1 MKSSTA
7 KVSAFILIAIAI
19 AACNSVKRVP
29 DGKLLLTENK
39 IFENNKVI
47 KTEIT
52 SNQLS
57 QNPNAKLFGF
67 PLALTLYNWAKP
79 NPDSTYLLKFKNNPK
94 KLERMTKWLSAKQV
108 EQLGNSFFYKG
119 IHNVL
124 KKIGDAPE
132 IIDKTRAD
140 KSLLRLKYYYFN
152 QGFFDIKANYTIDS
166 LKYKKGRVNYFI
178 TTGKPYVLDSITP
191 FITSPAIDSLYRL
204 TAESS
209 IIKSGSQY
217 KTEDFENEKNRLTS
231 YFRNNGAYHFQPNNI
246 TFNVDTINK
255 NHKANINLK
264 ISDFSFQ
271 ENDSSKTAPF
281 KLMKISEVKIYTDY
295 KAAEANYSITDS
307 TNYNNFTLLSKQKL
321 KYRPKAITNA
331 IFIYKG
337 SLFSDNNTSLTS
349 RYISNL
355 KIFNYPSIIYEN
367 DKRDSTSQSLIAK
380 IYLTP
385 KKKYSFGQSIDITHS
400 NIQNLGIGFSPS
412 ISIRNVFN
420 GAETLEFSGRANVGS
435 SQDFANPN
443 DVFFNASELGLDL
456 KLNFPRIVF
465 PFKTE
470 RIIPKNMFPST
481 LISTGYSIQK
491 NIGLDKENLIGAVAY
506 NWTPKKNNTARFDL
520 FNVQFV
526 RNLNP
531 TNYFNV
537 YTSSYDALNEIAK
550 KPEYNVNPSYFDQE
564 QNLIVENGANSF
576 IQDVL
581 SATPSINITP
591 TDFSAIKSIEERR
604 IRLIEND
611 FILATS
617 FSFSKTTKKDI
628 SDNNF
633 YLFKTKIES
642 AGSLLS
648 LFANATNIDKSSN
661 GRFELFDLEYSEYI
675 KTEFDYIKHW
685 GFSKET
691 VFALRSFFGIAI
703 PFGNS
708 NNIPFSRSY
717 YSGGSNDN
725 RAWNPFRLGPGSTGG
740 VNDFNEANMK
750 LAVSAEFRFQLVG
763 NLKGALFVDAGN
775 IWNVLDNTEDRKAQ
789 FTGLKDLE
797 NIAIGSGFGMRYDFG
812 LFVFRLDLG
821 FKTYN
826 PANEMNRRWL
836 KDFGIGRSVL
846 NFGIN
851 YPF

>member
-1 MKSSTA
+1 MKSNTA

-166 LKYKKGRVNYFI
+166 LKSKKGRVNYFI

-209 IIKSGSQY
+209 IIKSGIQY

-295 KAAEANYSITDS
+295 KAAEANFSITDS

-331 IFIYKG
+331 IFINKG

-491 NIGLDKENLIGAVAY
+491 NIGLDKENLIGAIAY

-564 QNLIVENGANSF
+564 QNLIVENGTNSF
-576 IQDVL
+576 IQNVL
-581 SATPSINITP
+581 SATPSINTTP

-648 LFANATNIDKSSN
+648 LFANASNMDKSSN

>member
-166 LKYKKGRVNYFI
+166 LKSKKGRVNYFI

-491 NIGLDKENLIGAVAY
+491 NIGLDKENLIGAIAY

-564 QNLIVENGANSF
+564 QNLIVENGTNSF

-581 SATPSINITP
+581 SATPSINTTP

-648 LFANATNIDKSSN
+648 LFANATNIEKSSN

-789 FTGLKDLE
+789 FTRLKDLE

-836 KDFGIGRSVL
+836 KDFGIGSSVL

>member
-1 MKSSTA
+1 MKSNTA

-166 LKYKKGRVNYFI
+166 LKSKKGRVNYFI

-331 IFIYKG
+331 IFINKG

-491 NIGLDKENLIGAVAY
+491 NIGLDKENLIGAIAY

-564 QNLIVENGANSF
+564 QNLIVENGTNSF

-581 SATPSINITP
+581 SATPSINTTP

-648 LFANATNIDKSSN
+648 LFANASNMDKSSN

>member
-1 MKSSTA
+1 MKSNTA

-166 LKYKKGRVNYFI
+166 LKTKKGRVNYFI

-491 NIGLDKENLIGAVAY
+491 NIGLDKENLIGAIAY

-564 QNLIVENGANSF
+564 QNLIVENGTNSF
-576 IQDVL
+576 IQNVL
-581 SATPSINITP
+581 SATPSINTTP

-648 LFANATNIDKSSN
+648 LFANASNMDKSSN

-836 KDFGIGRSVL
+836 KDFSIGRSVL

>member
-581 SATPSINITP
+581 SATPSINTTP

-789 FTGLKDLE
+789 FTSLKDLE

>member
-1 MKSSTA
+1 MKSNTA
-7 KVSAFILIAIAI
+7 KVSAFILIAIVI

-264 ISDFSFQ
+264 ISNFSFQ

-331 IFIYKG
+331 IFINKG

-491 NIGLDKENLIGAVAY
+491 NIGLDKENLIGAIAY

-564 QNLIVENGANSF
+564 QNLIVENGTNSF

-581 SATPSINITP
+581 SATPSINTTP

-648 LFANATNIDKSSN
+648 LFANASNMDKSSN

>member
-1 MKSSTA
+1 MKSNTA

-491 NIGLDKENLIGAVAY
+491 NIGLDKENLIGAIAY

-564 QNLIVENGANSF
+564 QNLIVENGTNSF

-581 SATPSINITP
+581 SATPSINTTP

-648 LFANATNIDKSSN
+648 LFANASNMDKSSN

>member
-1 MKSSTA
+1 MKSNTA

-166 LKYKKGRVNYFI
+166 LKSKKGRVNYFI

-191 FITSPAIDSLYRL
+191 FITSPAIDSLYHL

-491 NIGLDKENLIGAVAY
+491 NIGLDKENLIGAIAY

-564 QNLIVENGANSF
+564 QNLIVENGTNSF

-581 SATPSINITP
+581 SATPSINTTP

-648 LFANATNIDKSSN
+648 LFANATNIEKSSN

-789 FTGLKDLE
+789 FTCLKDLE

>member
-1 MKSSTA
+1 MKSNTA

-94 KLERMTKWLSAKQV
+94 KLERMTKWLSVKQV

-166 LKYKKGRVNYFI
+166 LKTKKGRVNYFI

-295 KAAEANYSITDS
+295 KAAEANFSITDS

-331 IFIYKG
+331 IFINKG

-491 NIGLDKENLIGAVAY
+491 NIGLDKENLIGAIAY

-564 QNLIVENGANSF
+564 QNLIVENGTNSF

-581 SATPSINITP
+581 SATPSINTTP

-648 LFANATNIDKSSN
+648 LFANASNMDKSSN

>member
-209 IIKSGSQY
+209 IIKSGIQY

-295 KAAEANYSITDS
+295 KAAEANFSITDS

-331 IFIYKG
+331 IFINKG

-491 NIGLDKENLIGAVAY
+491 NIGLDKENLIGAIAY

-564 QNLIVENGANSF
+564 QNLIVENGTNSF

-581 SATPSINITP
+581 SATPSINTTP

-648 LFANATNIDKSSN
+648 LFANASNMDKSSN

>member
-1 MKSSTA
+1 MKSNTA

-331 IFIYKG
+331 IFINKG

-491 NIGLDKENLIGAVAY
+491 NIGLDKENLIGAIAY

-564 QNLIVENGANSF
+564 QNLIVENGTNSF

-581 SATPSINITP
+581 SATPSINTTP

-648 LFANATNIDKSSN
+648 LFANASNMDKSSN

>member
-1 MKSSTA
+1 MKSNTA

-166 LKYKKGRVNYFI
+166 LKSKKGRVNYFI

-209 IIKSGSQY
+209 IIKSGIQY

-491 NIGLDKENLIGAVAY
+491 NIGLDKENLIGAIAY

-564 QNLIVENGANSF
+564 QNLIVENGTNSF

-581 SATPSINITP
+581 SATPSINTTP

-648 LFANATNIDKSSN
+648 LFANASNMDKSSN

>member
-166 LKYKKGRVNYFI
+166 LKTKKGRVNYFI

-648 LFANATNIDKSSN
+648 LFANASNMDKSSN

>member
-1 MKSSTA
+1 M
-7 KVSAFILIAIAI
+7 
-19 AACNSVKRVP
+19 KRVP

-47 KTEIT
+47 KNEIT

-166 LKYKKGRVNYFI
+166 LKSKKGRVNYFI
-178 TTGKPYVLDSITP
+178 TTGKPYVLDSITS
-191 FITSPAIDSLYRL
+191 FISSPALDSLYRL
-204 TAESS
+204 TAESQ
-209 IIKSGSQY
+209 IIKSGNQY

-443 DVFFNASELGLDL
+443 DVFFNASELGLDV

-491 NIGLDKENLIGAVAY
+491 NIGLDKENLIGTISY

-520 FNVQFV
+520 LNVQFV

-550 KPEYNVNPSYFDQE
+550 KPEYNVNPNYFNQE
-564 QNLIVENGANSF
+564 QNLIVENGTNGF

-581 SATPSINITP
+581 SATPSINTTP

-648 LFANATNIDKSSN
+648 LFANATNIDKTSN
-661 GRFELFDLEYSEYI
+661 GRFQLFDLEYSEYI

-750 LAVSAEFRFQLVG
+750 LAVSAEFRFQIIG

-775 IWNVLDNTEDRKAQ
+775 IWNVLDNTEDRKAK

-797 NIAIGSGFGMRYDFG
+797 NIAVGSGFGMRYDFG

-821 FKTYN
+821 LKTYN
-826 PANEMNRRWL
+826 PANERDRRWL
-836 KDFGIGRSVL
+836 KDFSIGRSVL

>member
-1 MKSSTA
+1 MKSNTA

-178 TTGKPYVLDSITP
+178 TTGKPYELDSITP

-491 NIGLDKENLIGAVAY
+491 NIGLDKENLIGAIAY

-564 QNLIVENGANSF
+564 QNLVVENGTNSF

-581 SATPSINITP
+581 SATPSINTTP

-648 LFANATNIDKSSN
+648 LFANASNMDKSSN

-836 KDFGIGRSVL
+836 KDFSIGRSVL

>member
-1 MKSSTA
+1 MKSNTA

-166 LKYKKGRVNYFI
+166 LKTKKGRVNYFI

-271 ENDSSKTAPF
+271 ENDSSKTAHF

-400 NIQNLGIGFSPS
+400 NIQNLGLGFSPS

-420 GAETLEFSGRANVGS
+420 RAETLEFSGRANVGS

-491 NIGLDKENLIGAVAY
+491 NIGLDKENLIGAIAY

-564 QNLIVENGANSF
+564 QNLIVENGTNSF

-581 SATPSINITP
+581 SATPSINTTP

-648 LFANATNIDKSSN
+648 LFANASNMDKSSN

>member
-1 MKSSTA
+1 MKSNTA

-166 LKYKKGRVNYFI
+166 LKSKKGRVNYFI

-491 NIGLDKENLIGAVAY
+491 NIGLDKENLIGAIAY

-564 QNLIVENGANSF
+564 QNLIVENGTNSF
-576 IQDVL
+576 IQNVL
-581 SATPSINITP
+581 SATPSINTTP

-648 LFANATNIDKSSN
+648 LFANASNMDKSSN

-763 NLKGALFVDAGN
+763 NLKGALFVDTGN

-789 FTGLKDLE
+789 FTSLKDLE

>member
-1 MKSSTA
+1 MKSNTA
-7 KVSAFILIAIAI
+7 KVSAFILIAIVI

-166 LKYKKGRVNYFI
+166 LKTKKGRVNYFI

-331 IFIYKG
+331 IFINKG

-491 NIGLDKENLIGAVAY
+491 NIGLDKENLIGAIAY

-564 QNLIVENGANSF
+564 QNLIVENGTNSF

-581 SATPSINITP
+581 SATPSINTTP

-648 LFANATNIDKSSN
+648 LFANASNMDKSSN

>member
-209 IIKSGSQY
+209 IIKSGIQY

-491 NIGLDKENLIGAVAY
+491 NIGLDKENLIGAIAY

-564 QNLIVENGANSF
+564 KNLVVENGTNSF

-581 SATPSINITP
+581 SATPSINTTP

-648 LFANATNIDKSSN
+648 LFANATNIEKSSN

-789 FTGLKDLE
+789 FTSLKDLE

>member
-1 MKSSTA
+1 MKSNTA

-94 KLERMTKWLSAKQV
+94 KLEQMTKWLSAKQV

-331 IFIYKG
+331 IFINKG

-491 NIGLDKENLIGAVAY
+491 NIGLDKENLIGAIAY

-564 QNLIVENGANSF
+564 QNLIVENGTNSF

-581 SATPSINITP
+581 SATPSINTTP

-648 LFANATNIDKSSN
+648 LFANASNMDKSSN

>member
-648 LFANATNIDKSSN
+648 LFANASNMDKSSN

-789 FTGLKDLE
+789 FTSLKDLE

>member
-1 MKSSTA
+1 LKSNTA
-7 KVSAFILIAIAI
+7 KVSAFILIAIVI

-47 KTEIT
+47 KNEIT

-166 LKYKKGRVNYFI
+166 LKSKKGRVNYFI
-178 TTGKPYVLDSITP
+178 TTGKPYILDSITP

-443 DVFFNASELGLDL
+443 DVFFNASELGLDV

-491 NIGLDKENLIGAVAY
+491 NIGLDKENLIGAIAY

-564 QNLIVENGANSF
+564 QNLIVENGTNGF

-581 SATPSINITP
+581 SATPSINTTP

-604 IRLIEND
+604 NRLIEND

-648 LFANATNIDKSSN
+648 LFANATNIDKTSN
-661 GRFELFDLEYSEYI
+661 GRFQLFDLEYSEYI

-750 LAVSAEFRFQLVG
+750 LAVSAEFRFQIIG

-775 IWNVLDNTEDRKAQ
+775 IWNVLDNTEDRKAK

-797 NIAIGSGFGMRYDFG
+797 NIAVGSGFGMRYDFG

-821 FKTYN
+821 LKTYN
-826 PANEMNRRWL
+826 PANERDRRWL
-836 KDFGIGRSVL
+836 KDFSIGRSVL

>member
-491 NIGLDKENLIGAVAY
+491 NIGLDKENLIGAIAY

-564 QNLIVENGANSF
+564 QNLIVENGTNSF

-789 FTGLKDLE
+789 FTSLKDLE

>member
-209 IIKSGSQY
+209 IIKSGIQY

-295 KAAEANYSITDS
+295 KAAEANFSITDS

-491 NIGLDKENLIGAVAY
+491 NIGLDKENLIGAIAY

-564 QNLIVENGANSF
+564 QNLIVENGTNSF

-581 SATPSINITP
+581 SATPSINTTP

-648 LFANATNIDKSSN
+648 LFANASNMDKSSN

>member
-1 MKSSTA
+1 MKSNTA

-491 NIGLDKENLIGAVAY
+491 NIGLDKENLIGAIAY

-564 QNLIVENGANSF
+564 QNLIVENGTNSF

-581 SATPSINITP
+581 SATPSINTTP

-617 FSFSKTTKKDI
+617 FSFSKTTKKDN

-648 LFANATNIDKSSN
+648 LFANASNMDKSSN

-826 PANEMNRRWL
+826 PANEINRRWL

>member
-79 NPDSTYLLKFKNNPK
+79 NPDSTYLLKFTNNPR

-491 NIGLDKENLIGAVAY
+491 NIGLDKENLIGAIAY

-789 FTGLKDLE
+789 FTSLKDLE

>member
-1 MKSSTA
+1 MKSNTA

-491 NIGLDKENLIGAVAY
+491 NIGLDKENLIGAIAY

-550 KPEYNVNPSYFDQE
+550 KPEYNVNPSYFNQE
-564 QNLIVENGANSF
+564 KNLVVENGTNSF

-581 SATPSINITP
+581 SATPSINTTP

-648 LFANATNIDKSSN
+648 LFANASNMDKSSN

>member
-1 MKSSTA
+1 M
-7 KVSAFILIAIAI
+7 
-19 AACNSVKRVP
+19 KRVP

-47 KTEIT
+47 KNEIT

-166 LKYKKGRVNYFI
+166 LKSKKGRVNYFI

-443 DVFFNASELGLDL
+443 DVFFNASELGLDV

-491 NIGLDKENLIGAVAY
+491 NIGLDKENLIGTIAY

-564 QNLIVENGANSF
+564 QNLIVENGTNGF

-581 SATPSINITP
+581 SATPSINTTP

-750 LAVSAEFRFQLVG
+750 LAVSAEFRFQIIG

-775 IWNVLDNTEDRKAQ
+775 IWNVLDNTEDRKAK

-797 NIAIGSGFGMRYDFG
+797 NIAVGSGFGMRYDFG

-821 FKTYN
+821 LKTYN
-826 PANEMNRRWL
+826 PANERDRRWL
-836 KDFGIGRSVL
+836 KDFSIGRSVL

>member
-1 MKSSTA
+1 MKSNTA

-166 LKYKKGRVNYFI
+166 LKTKKGRVNYFI

-271 ENDSSKTAPF
+271 ENDSSKTAHF

-491 NIGLDKENLIGAVAY
+491 NIGLDKENLIGAIAY

-564 QNLIVENGANSF
+564 QNLIVENGTNSF
-576 IQDVL
+576 IQNVL
-581 SATPSINITP
+581 SATPSINTTP

-648 LFANATNIDKSSN
+648 LFANASNMDKSSN

-763 NLKGALFVDAGN
+763 NLKGALFVDTGN

-789 FTGLKDLE
+789 FTSLKDLE

>member
-1 MKSSTA
+1 MKSNTA

-166 LKYKKGRVNYFI
+166 LKTKKGRVNYFI

-400 NIQNLGIGFSPS
+400 NIQNLGLGFSPS

-420 GAETLEFSGRANVGS
+420 RAETLEFSGRANVGS

-491 NIGLDKENLIGAVAY
+491 NIGLDKENLIGAIAY

-564 QNLIVENGANSF
+564 QNLIVENGTNSF

-581 SATPSINITP
+581 SATPSINTTP

-648 LFANATNIDKSSN
+648 LFANASNMDKSSN
-661 GRFELFDLEYSEYI
+661 GRFEMFDLEYSEYI

>member
-1 MKSSTA
+1 MKSNTA

-166 LKYKKGRVNYFI
+166 LKTKKGRVNYFI

-271 ENDSSKTAPF
+271 ENDSSKTAHF

-491 NIGLDKENLIGAVAY
+491 NIGLDKENLIGAIAY

-564 QNLIVENGANSF
+564 QNLIVENGTNSF
-576 IQDVL
+576 IQNVL
-581 SATPSINITP
+581 SATPSINTTP

-648 LFANATNIDKSSN
+648 LFANASNMDKSSN

>member
-1 MKSSTA
+1 MKSNTA

-295 KAAEANYSITDS
+295 KAAEANFSITDS

-331 IFIYKG
+331 IFINKG

-491 NIGLDKENLIGAVAY
+491 NIGLDKENLIGAIAY

-564 QNLIVENGANSF
+564 QNLIVENGTNSF

-581 SATPSINITP
+581 SATPSINTTP

-648 LFANATNIDKSSN
+648 LFANASNMDKSSN

>member
-1 MKSSTA
+1 MKSNTA

-166 LKYKKGRVNYFI
+166 LKSKKGRVNYFI

-271 ENDSSKTAPF
+271 ENDSSKTAHF

-491 NIGLDKENLIGAVAY
+491 NIGLDKENLIGAIAY

-564 QNLIVENGANSF
+564 QNLIVENGTNSF

-581 SATPSINITP
+581 SATPSINTTP

-648 LFANATNIDKSSN
+648 LFANASNMDKSSN

-789 FTGLKDLE
+789 FTSLKDLE

>member
-1 MKSSTA
+1 MKSNTA

-331 IFIYKG
+331 IFINKG

-491 NIGLDKENLIGAVAY
+491 NIGLDKENLIGAIAY

-550 KPEYNVNPSYFDQE
+550 KPEYNVNPSYFNQE
-564 QNLIVENGANSF
+564 KNLVVENGTNSF

-581 SATPSINITP
+581 SATPSINTTP

-648 LFANATNIDKSSN
+648 LFANASNMDKSSN

>member
-1 MKSSTA
+1 MKSNTA

-166 LKYKKGRVNYFI
+166 LKTKKGRVNYFI

-295 KAAEANYSITDS
+295 KAAEANFSITDS

-331 IFIYKG
+331 IFINKG

-491 NIGLDKENLIGAVAY
+491 NIGLDKENLIGAIAY

-564 QNLIVENGANSF
+564 QNLIVENGTNSF
-576 IQDVL
+576 IQNVL
-581 SATPSINITP
+581 SATPSINTTP

-648 LFANATNIDKSSN
+648 LFANASNMDKSSN

-675 KTEFDYIKHW
+675 KTEFYYIKHW

>member
-1 MKSSTA
+1 MKSNTA

-166 LKYKKGRVNYFI
+166 LKSKKGRVNYFI

-491 NIGLDKENLIGAVAY
+491 NIGLDKENLIGAIAY

-564 QNLIVENGANSF
+564 KNLVVENGTNSF

-581 SATPSINITP
+581 SATPSINTTP

-648 LFANATNIDKSSN
+648 LFANASNMDKSSN

>member
-1 MKSSTA
+1 MKSNTA

-166 LKYKKGRVNYFI
+166 LKTKKGRVNYFI

-271 ENDSSKTAPF
+271 ENDSSKTAHF

-491 NIGLDKENLIGAVAY
+491 NIGLDKENLIGAIAY

-564 QNLIVENGANSF
+564 QNLIVENGTNSF
-576 IQDVL
+576 IQNVL
-581 SATPSINITP
+581 SATPSINTTP

-648 LFANATNIDKSSN
+648 LFANASNMDKSSN

-836 KDFGIGRSVL
+836 KDFSIGRSVL

>member
-1 MKSSTA
+1 MKSNTA

-400 NIQNLGIGFSPS
+400 NIQNLGLGFSPS

-420 GAETLEFSGRANVGS
+420 RAETLEFSGRANVGS

-564 QNLIVENGANSF
+564 QNLIVENGTNSF

-581 SATPSINITP
+581 SATPSINTTP

-648 LFANATNIDKSSN
+648 LFANASNMDKSSN

-789 FTGLKDLE
+789 FTSLKDLE

>member
-79 NPDSTYLLKFKNNPK
+79 NPDSTYLLKFTNNPK

-491 NIGLDKENLIGAVAY
+491 NIGLDKENLIGAIAY

-789 FTGLKDLE
+789 FTSLKDLE